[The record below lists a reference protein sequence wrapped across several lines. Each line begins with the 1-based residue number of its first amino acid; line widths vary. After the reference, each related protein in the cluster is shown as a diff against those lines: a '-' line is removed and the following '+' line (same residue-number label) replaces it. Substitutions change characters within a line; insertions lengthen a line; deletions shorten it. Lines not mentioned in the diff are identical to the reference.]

1 MFKSIFEYRE
11 KQKPLKYIEEPVLE
25 YIIKYINPFQSKTRI
40 LDTSTI
46 FNIET
51 INEPIENFINLR
63 KLNYI
68 TNLNTLFFTVNEK
81 LYMDGFFVGCVELYQ
96 QRKDRI
102 YTRFPSVVAFPVYI
116 VDFVLNRMFPKL
128 YLTQNIRIK
137 KLRTTNRA
145 LSKTEIF
152 GRLYAS
158 GFDVIDFNNINNLTY
173 FVAKKRDKAKIV
185 EEYKYGILYKM
196 KRIGKK
202 GKIITVYKIRTMNP
216 YSEYLQNYVY
226 DNYNL
231 KEGGKFKNDFRI
243 TAWGKFLRKY
253 WLDELPMIFNLL
265 KGDLKLVGVRP
276 ISKQYFDLYDDDLKN
291 LRFKHKPGLIP
302 PYYADLPKS
311 IEEIIE
317 SEKKYL
323 LAYEKNKFTTD
334 ISYLYKALK
343 NILFKKA
350 RSS

>member
-25 YIIKYINPFQSKTRI
+25 YIIKFINPFQSKTRI

-68 TNLNTLFFTVNEK
+68 SNLNSLFYTVNEK
-81 LYMDGFFVGCVELYQ
+81 LYMEGYFVGCVELYQ
-96 QRKDRI
+96 QRKERI
-102 YTRFPSVVAFPVYI
+102 YKRFPSPVAFPVYI
-116 VDFVLNRMFPKL
+116 VDFILNRVFPKL

-137 KLRTTNRA
+137 KLRTSNRA

-158 GFDVIDFNNINNLTY
+158 GFDVVDFNEINSLTY
-173 FVAKKRDKAKIV
+173 FVAKKRDKSKLV

-253 WLDELPMIFNLL
+253 WIDELPMIINLF

-276 ISKQYFDLYDDDLKN
+276 ISKQYFDLYDEELKK
-291 LRFKHKPGLIP
+291 LRYNHKPGLIP

-317 SEKKYL
+317 SEKQYL
-323 LAYEKNKFTTD
+323 TSYEKNRIKTD
-334 ISYLYKALK
+334 IVYLYKALK
-343 NILFKKA
+343 NIFFKKA

>member
-1 MFKSIFEYRE
+1 LFKSIFEYRE

-25 YIIKYINPFQSKTRI
+25 YIIKFINPFQNQTRI

-68 TNLNTLFFTVNEK
+68 INLNNLFFTINEK
-81 LYMDGFFVGCVELYQ
+81 LYLNGYYIGCVELYQ
-96 QRKDRI
+96 QRKERI
-102 YTRFPSVVAFPVYI
+102 YSRFPSPVAYIVYF
-116 VDFVLNRMFPKL
+116 VDFVINRMFPKL
-128 YLTQNIRIK
+128 YATQTFRK
-137 KLRTTNRA
+137 KLRTKNRA

-158 GFDVIDFNNINNLTY
+158 GFDVVDFEEINNLTY
-173 FVAKKRDKAKIV
+173 FVAKKKDNAKMIN
-185 EEYKYGILYKM
+185 EYKYGLLYRM
-196 KRIGKK
+196 NRIGKK

-243 TAWGKFLRKY
+243 TPWGKFLRKY
-253 WLDELPMIFNLL
+253 WLDELPMIFNLI
-265 KGDLKLVGVRP
+265 KGDIKLVGVRP
-276 ISKQYFDLYDDDLKN
+276 LSKQYFDLYDDDLKN
-291 LRFKHKPGLIP
+291 LRYKHKPGLIP

-323 LAYEKNKFTTD
+323 TTYEKHKFKTD
-334 ISYLYKALK
+334 VIYLTKALK
-343 NILFKKA
+343 NIFFNKA

>member
-25 YIIKYINPFQSKTRI
+25 YIIKFINPFQNQTRI

-68 TNLNTLFFTVNEK
+68 TNLNSLFYSINEK
-81 LYMDGFFVGCVELYQ
+81 LYMSGYYIGCVELYQ
-96 QRKDRI
+96 QRKERI
-102 YTRFPSVVAFPVYI
+102 YGRFPLPIAFTVYFT
-116 VDFVLNRMFPKL
+116 DFIFNRMLPKL
-128 YLTQNIRIK
+128 YFTQNIRIK

-158 GFDVIDFNNINNLTY
+158 GFDVVDFEEINNLTY
-173 FVAKKRDKAKIV
+173 FVAKKKDNAKMV
-185 EEYKYGILYKM
+185 NEYKYGLLYRM
-196 KRIGKK
+196 NRIGKK

-226 DNYNL
+226 DNFNL

-243 TAWGKFLRKY
+243 TPWGKFLRKY
-253 WLDELPMIFNLL
+253 WLDELPMIFNLI
-265 KGDLKLVGVRP
+265 KGDIKLVGVRP
-276 ISKQYFDLYDDDLKN
+276 LSKQYFDLYDDDLKS
-291 LRFKHKPGLIP
+291 LRYKHKPGLIP

-317 SEKKYL
+317 SEKRYL
-323 LAYEKNKFTTD
+323 TTYEKHKIQTD
-334 ISYLYKALK
+334 IIYLYKALK
-343 NILFKKA
+343 NIFFNKA

>member
-1 MFKSIFEYRE
+1 LFKSIFEYRE

-25 YIIKYINPFQSKTRI
+25 YIIKFINPFQNQTRI

-46 FNIET
+46 FNIES
-51 INEPIENFINLR
+51 INDPIENFINLR

-68 TNLNTLFFTVNEK
+68 TNLNSLFFSINEK
-81 LYMDGFFVGCVELYQ
+81 LYMSGYYIGCVELYQ
-96 QRKDRI
+96 QRKERI
-102 YTRFPSVVAFPVYI
+102 YSRFPLPISFVVYFT
-116 VDFVLNRMFPKL
+116 DFIFNRMFPKL
-128 YLTQNIRIK
+128 YFTQNIRIK

-158 GFDVIDFNNINNLTY
+158 GFDVVNFEDINNLTY
-173 FVAKKRDKAKIV
+173 FVARKKDNAKIV
-185 EEYKYGILYKM
+185 NEYKYGLLYKM
-196 KRIGKK
+196 NRIGKK

-243 TAWGKFLRKY
+243 TPWGKFLRKY
-253 WLDELPMIFNLL
+253 WLDELPMIFNLI
-265 KGDLKLVGVRP
+265 KGDIKLVGVRP
-276 ISKQYFDLYDDDLKN
+276 LSKQYFDLYDDDLKS
-291 LRFKHKPGLIP
+291 LRYKHKPGLIP

-323 LAYEKNKFTTD
+323 TAYEKHKIKTD
-334 ISYLYKALK
+334 IIYLYKALK
-343 NILFKKA
+343 NIFFNKA

>member
-11 KQKPLKYIEEPVLE
+11 KQRPLKYIEEPVLE
-25 YIIKYINPFQSKTRI
+25 YIIKFINPFQNQTRI

-68 TNLNTLFFTVNEK
+68 TNLNSLFFSINEK
-81 LYMDGFFVGCVELYQ
+81 LYMSGYYIGCVELYQ
-96 QRKDRI
+96 QRKERI
-102 YTRFPSVVAFPVYI
+102 YSRFPLPIAFTVYFT
-116 VDFVLNRMFPKL
+116 DFIFNRMFPKL
-128 YLTQNIRIK
+128 YFTQNIRIR

-158 GFDVIDFNNINNLTY
+158 GFDVVDFEEINNLTY
-173 FVAKKRDKAKIV
+173 FVAKKKDNAKMV
-185 EEYKYGILYKM
+185 NEYKYGLLYRM
-196 KRIGKK
+196 NRIGKK

-216 YSEYLQNYVY
+216 YSEFLQNYVY

-243 TAWGKFLRKY
+243 TPWGKFLRKY
-253 WLDELPMIFNLL
+253 WLDELPMIFNLI
-265 KGDLKLVGVRP
+265 KGDIKLVGVRP
-276 ISKQYFDLYDDDLKN
+276 LSKQYFDLYDDDLKS
-291 LRFKHKPGLIP
+291 LRYKHKPGLIP

-323 LAYEKNKFTTD
+323 TTYEKHKYKTD
-334 ISYLYKALK
+334 IIYLYKALK
-343 NILFKKA
+343 NIFFNKA